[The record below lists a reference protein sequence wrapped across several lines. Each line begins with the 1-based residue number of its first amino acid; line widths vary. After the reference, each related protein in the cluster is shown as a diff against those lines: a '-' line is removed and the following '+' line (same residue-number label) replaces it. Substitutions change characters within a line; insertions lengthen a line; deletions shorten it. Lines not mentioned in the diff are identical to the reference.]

1 MTIIKQETLEK
12 INLCFSEI
20 EKCRQLLGNNRA
32 DDFCGRLLSIY
43 IMIRIDDI
51 SKMWSHSITKGEIE
65 RLLSDEAKAVY
76 NKDFRNVRDKLGAH
90 YQTPSDNKDID
101 IVESSILF
109 RSFNFESVSLL
120 IDEFIAAEQLI
131 NSNRNQFTGFDN
143 VDDLMLAIEAIDNL
157 YADDKS
163 HITNSAL
170 DLFGINKVGVISCT
184 NGQRKAQYL
193 KGVELMVDYAYYLAN
208 KPYHSIDVQRLF
220 KRMLVCF
227 IYNYHDNLFTRKELN
242 LSANQYEEGF
252 DAMYKTLY
260 SPCDNK
266 TILDTAFGEFEI
278 IYHTDEFFKRN
289 RKVRDHSCAHFDEE
303 SNVDEINKILDSLN
317 YNELYTH
324 YCNMLNLF
332 NYICNNMLALS
343 FLQIPPRSVL
353 YNVQIENMDGITNFF
368 GEKPNDNLSFKMMSP
383 KDIIKSIRK
392 KDIHYGEAL
401 EQMKERL
408 FSQNL
413 NHYHQMIAAIGQ
425 RLHELNDFTPD
436 LFDIIDG
443 LYNAKRGYPDRLQRS
458 IADLINDDQINSTVK
473 VHLIW
478 VLSSICIKDECFD
491 ILDILQDLIKC
502 DYYPIQCLAFIGYLH
517 YLMSDRIPF
526 VDSRSKPREVDIDFQ
541 RFLQTK
547 NNPTLKLGIWL
558 ALNQHWM
565 YDSDYMLDR
574 KQEPIYDSFLKNGLH
589 ESLQN
594 YYNYAK
600 INENDKDILNKFEK
614 TCHYLL
620 LLQMLTQYEILR
632 NQKPNAF
639 LELWNSHC
647 FIKCRTDLYESLG
660 VGLMTE
666 LNGEIETARSIFKTI
681 VKDNPINRD
690 AINTLAEFEKRNKK
704 E

>member
-1 MTIIKQETLEK
+1 MTIKQDTLEK

-20 EKCRQLLGNNRA
+20 EKCRQLLNNNSA

-65 RLLSDEAKAVY
+65 RLLSDEAKTAY
-76 NKDFRNVRDKLGAH
+76 NKGFRNVRDKLGAH
-90 YQTPSDNKDID
+90 YQTPSDNEDIS
-101 IVESSILF
+101 IFESSILF
-109 RSFNFESVSLL
+109 RSFDFESVSLL

-131 NSNRNQFTGFDN
+131 NSNRNEFTGFDN

-170 DLFGINKVGVISCT
+170 DLFGINKVGVISCS
-184 NGQRKAQYL
+184 NGQRKAQFL
-193 KGVELMVDYAYYLAN
+193 KGVELMVDYAYHLAN
-208 KPYHSIDVQRLF
+208 RSYHSIEVQRLF

-252 DAMYKTLY
+252 DTMYKTLY

-266 TILDTAFGEFEI
+266 TILDTAFEEFEK
-278 IYHTDEFFKRN
+278 IYQTDEFFKRN
-289 RKVRDHSCAHFDEE
+289 RKVRDRSCAHFDEKC
-303 SNVDEINKILDSLN
+303 NVDEINSILDELDHE
-317 YNELYTH
+317 ELYTH
-324 YCNMLNLF
+324 FCNMLNLF
-332 NYICNNMLALS
+332 NFICNNMRTLS

-368 GEKPNDNLSFKMMSP
+368 GEKPNDNSFFKMMSP
-383 KDIIKSIRK
+383 KDILKSIRK
-392 KDIHYGEAL
+392 KDIHYEEAL

-425 RLHELNDFTPD
+425 RLHELTDFTPD

-443 LYNAKRGYPDRLQRS
+443 LYNAKRGYPNRLQRS
-458 IADLINDDQINSTVK
+458 IVELINDNKINGIVK

-478 VLSSICIKDECFD
+478 VLSSICIKDEGFNV
-491 ILDILQDLIKC
+491 LDILQDLIKC

-526 VDSRSKPREVDIDFQ
+526 VDSRIKPREVDIDFKHL
-541 RFLQTK
+541 LQTK
-547 NNPTLKLGIWL
+547 NNPTLTLGIWL

-565 YDSDYMLDR
+565 CDSDYLLDR
-574 KQEPIYDSFLKNGLH
+574 KRETDYDSFLKIGLH
-589 ESLQN
+589 DSLQN
-594 YYNYAK
+594 YCKYAK
-600 INENDKDILNKFEK
+600 VDENNKVILDQYEI
-614 TCHYLL
+614 TRHYLL
-620 LLQMLTQYEILR
+620 LLQMLTRYEIFR
-632 NQKPNAF
+632 NQKPNVF
-639 LELWNSHC
+639 LELWNSNC
-647 FIKCRTDLYESLG
+647 FIKYRTDLYESIG

-666 LNGEIETARSIFKTI
+666 LNGEIEIARNIFKTI
-681 VKDNPINRD
+681 VKDNPINQD
-690 AINTLAEFEKRNKK
+690 AIDTLAEFEKRNKK